1 MHVHGECHVPRLF
14 RRFFQKHFSNGS
26 RPTTVMKRARDV
38 DPGNTTEVIVDAAL
52 KEEQRARRELVAAR
66 GRVEDRDGP
75 APRDP
80 DAFLSD
86 SDVEEDREAGN
97 GAGTG
102 LYGDDD
108 IADTEEERA
117 RRAQAIK
124 ETARSMREAEEAFD
138 DDLEQQKK
146 LQEDHGFQIEAFNMR
161 EEREN
166 GTIDGEGNFVRG
178 PRVDGEDEDGEED
191 GWLDGNQDKLVVDD
205 ATREKIETRKEEDV
219 EKVAGPAELAR
230 WQYRIYQVLES
241 NETVARALKRLGGGS
256 QRRFVSAA
264 ARKRMERAN
273 KGVKQQSE
281 EDRRAFEEVTE
292 CATLLM
298 NQGDTDVYG
307 RDRAYFKRAAS
318 LFIDVSGDEGDEGDE
333 GGEGDDDDMFA

>member
-1 MHVHGECHVPRLF
+1 
-14 RRFFQKHFSNGS
+14 
-26 RPTTVMKRARDV
+26 MKRARDV

-166 GTIDGEGNFVRG
+166 GTIDGEGQLCEGTARG
-178 PRVDGEDEDGEED
+178 R
-191 GWLDGNQDKLVVDD
+191 
-205 ATREKIETRKEEDV
+205 
-219 EKVAGPAELAR
+219 
-230 WQYRIYQVLES
+230 
-241 NETVARALKRLGGGS
+241 
-256 QRRFVSAA
+256 
-264 ARKRMERAN
+264 
-273 KGVKQQSE
+273 
-281 EDRRAFEEVTE
+281 
-292 CATLLM
+292 
-298 NQGDTDVYG
+298 G
-307 RDRAYFKRAAS
+307 R
-318 LFIDVSGDEGDEGDE
+318 
-333 GGEGDDDDMFA
+333 